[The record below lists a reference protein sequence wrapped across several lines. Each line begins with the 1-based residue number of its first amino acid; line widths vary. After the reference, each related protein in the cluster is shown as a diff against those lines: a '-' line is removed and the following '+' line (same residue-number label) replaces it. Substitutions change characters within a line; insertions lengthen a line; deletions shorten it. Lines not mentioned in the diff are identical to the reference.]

1 MSMYKHIIF
10 ALGGVFLNL
19 MGQHSGVPKQLSE
32 ALSIPESDAE
42 RLWKENRE
50 KLLTGKESPK
60 QFLDRVVKVVYGN
73 ADMDEVHSRWK
84 ASDRVRE
91 DQINWQLVDYVEQLK
106 KSGYLIHMLTDTID
120 LSRKTDPI
128 VKEIDSHFHNVFKS
142 YEEGIKK
149 PDKEAFI
156 NALKKIKAEPDE
168 CVFVDDY
175 ESNVKAA
182 SELGIT
188 AVQFTTTENLKESFE
203 ELGIK
208 IS

>member
-1 MSMYKHIIF
+1 MYKHIIF